1 MKISQLKK
9 LLEEY
14 PDDPIVDKIKAKLA
28 KLEKGKVKVVEK
40 DKDFNVLTEQIK
52 VLIEAVKN
60 KEYTIPEF
68 PKEIKISNPAEVKE
82 VTVNVPDDVRVR
94 NLDQIKYP
102 KEIDVK
108 NLDQIKFPKEIKV
121 SNFPKAQKI
130 TIPDK
135 VEIKNTD
142 KIIEPLLKAL
152 QTTDTPVETSISRD
166 SKGISRIDYVFA
178 TYKLTVFITRDRIG
192 KIINLR
198 YVKETYE

>member
-40 DKDFNVLTEQIK
+40 DKDFNLLTEQIK
-52 VLIEAVKN
+52 SLIGIIKD
-60 KEYTIPEF
+60 KHQYIEF
-68 PKEIKISNPAEVKE
+68 PEEIKISNPVEIKEVK
-82 VTVNVPDDVRVR
+82 VNIPDDFKIR

-102 KEIDVK
+102 KEINVK
-108 NLDQIKFPKEIKV
+108 NLDQIEFPEEIKI
-121 SNFPKAQKI
+121 SNFPKPQKI

-135 VEIKNTD
+135 VEIKNSE

-152 QTTDTPVETSISRD
+152 QTTDTPVETNISRD
-166 SKGISRIDYVFA
+166 SKGISRIDYVFT